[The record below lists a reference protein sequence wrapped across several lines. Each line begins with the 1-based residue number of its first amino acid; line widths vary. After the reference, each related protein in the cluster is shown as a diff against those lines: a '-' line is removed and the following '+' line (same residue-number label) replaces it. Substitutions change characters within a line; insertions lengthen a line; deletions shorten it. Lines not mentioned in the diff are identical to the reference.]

1 MKGQRREYG
10 IKERRGKVES
20 EDSGCVNVSVE
31 ITPQDSCPTINYTVD
46 KELSSSSHL
55 ACHS

>member
-31 ITPQDSCPTINYTVD
+31 I
-46 KELSSSSHL
+46 
-55 ACHS
+55 